1 MTAGALLVG
10 APRSGAGKTTLTV
23 GLIAAL
29 TRRGRRVRALKCG
42 PDYIDAAFHA
52 AASGAECAN
61 IDSWA
66 MSPGHMAEIL
76 ESAAEPGG
84 LVVVE
89 SAMGLFDGIAG
100 QAGRSGAAADI
111 AVRFGIPVVLAID
124 IAGQAQSAGA
134 VARGFADFDPGLEIG
149 GVILNGVASERHLR
163 TATEG
168 LASAGIARLGWLPRR
183 EKFAFQDRHLGLVQA
198 RERHDLAKEIAALA
212 DQVAATVDLDRIEA
226 LARPT
231 RETGHADAGQTAT
244 RAPDPPGQRIALADD
259 DAFSFIYPHMTAAW
273 RRQGTEIFHF
283 SPLADEAPPDE
294 CDACWLPGGYP
305 ELHAGRI
312 AAAGRFLEGLGRF
325 AETRPVHGECGGY
338 MVLGQTLEDGDGA
351 VHAMAGLLPHRTS
364 FKARKLHLGYRRAVA
379 TQDCVLGK
387 AGTAV
392 RGHEFHYATIV
403 GDAGDDAA
411 DDAGDDAF
419 LTVFD
424 GEGRPLGAGGGRRGT
439 VTGTFFHAIAR
450 ET

>member
-1 MTAGALLVG
+1 LTARALLVG
-10 APRSGAGKTTLTV
+10 APRSGAGKTTLAV

-29 TRRGRRVRALKCG
+29 TARGRRVRALKCG
-42 PDYIDAAFHA
+42 PDYIDAAFHS

-66 MSPGHMAEIL
+66 MSPGHIAEIL
-76 ESAAEPGG
+76 DSAAEPDG

-100 QAGRSGAAADI
+100 HPGRSGAAADL

-134 VARGFADFDPGLEIG
+134 VAWGFAGFDPGLEIA

-163 TATEG
+163 TAEEG
-168 LASAGIARLGWLPRR
+168 LAAAGIERLGWLPRR
-183 EKFAFQDRHLGLVQA
+183 REFAFHDRHLGLVQA
-198 RERHDLAKEIAALA
+198 RERPDLAQEIAALA
-212 DQVAATVDLDRIEA
+212 DQVAKTIDLDRIEA
-226 LARPT
+226 LARAP
-231 RETGHADAGQTAT
+231 RAVGDGAVAGQSAT

-273 RRQGTEIFHF
+273 RRQGSEIVRF
-283 SPLADEAPPDE
+283 SPLVDEAPPDD
-294 CDACWLPGGYP
+294 CDSCWLPGGYP
-305 ELHAGRI
+305 ELHAGRL
-312 AAAGRFLEGLGRF
+312 AAAGRFLGGLRAF

-351 VHAMAGLLPHRTS
+351 VHAMAGLLQHRTS
-364 FKARKLHLGYRRAVA
+364 FKVRKLHLGYRRAVA
-379 TQDCVLGK
+379 TQHCVLGK
-387 AGTAV
+387 SGTAV
-392 RGHEFHYATIV
+392 RGHEFHYATIE
-403 GDAGDDAA
+403 GDAR
-411 DDAGDDAF
+411 DDAF

-424 GEGRPLGAGGGRRGT
+424 GEGRPLGAGGGRRGS

>member
-29 TRRGRRVRALKCG
+29 NARGRRVRALKCG

-226 LARPT
+226 AR
-231 RETGHADAGQTAT
+231 
-244 RAPDPPGQRIALADD
+244 
-259 DAFSFIYPHMTAAW
+259 
-273 RRQGTEIFHF
+273 
-283 SPLADEAPPDE
+283 
-294 CDACWLPGGYP
+294 
-305 ELHAGRI
+305 
-312 AAAGRFLEGLGRF
+312 
-325 AETRPVHGECGGY
+325 
-338 MVLGQTLEDGDGA
+338 
-351 VHAMAGLLPHRTS
+351 
-364 FKARKLHLGYRRAVA
+364 
-379 TQDCVLGK
+379 
-387 AGTAV
+387 
-392 RGHEFHYATIV
+392 
-403 GDAGDDAA
+403 
-411 DDAGDDAF
+411 
-419 LTVFD
+419 
-424 GEGRPLGAGGGRRGT
+424 
-439 VTGTFFHAIAR
+439 
-450 ET
+450 

>member
-1 MTAGALLVG
+1 MTARAILVG
-10 APRSGAGKTTLTV
+10 APRSGAGKTTLTI

-29 TRRGRRVRALKCG
+29 TARGRRVRALKCG
-42 PDYIDAAFHA
+42 PDYIDAAFHS
-52 AASGAECAN
+52 AASGAGCAN

-66 MSPGHMAEIL
+66 MSPGHMAAIL
-76 ESAAEPGG
+76 ESAGEPDG

-134 VARGFADFDPGLEIG
+134 VAKGFAEFDPRLEIG

-168 LASAGIARLGWLPRR
+168 LAAAGMARLGWLPRR
-183 EKFAFQDRHLGLVQA
+183 RKFAFQDRHLGLVQA
-198 RERHDLAKEIAALA
+198 RERHDLDKEIVALA
-212 DQVAATVDLDRIEA
+212 DQIAATVDLDRIEA
-226 LARPT
+226 MARPV
-231 RETGHADAGQTAT
+231 REIGDADAGQAAT
-244 RAPDPPGQRIALADD
+244 CAPDPPGQRIALADD
-259 DAFSFIYPHMTAAW
+259 DAFSFIYPHMTEAW
-273 RRQGTEIFHF
+273 RRQGAVIERF
-283 SPLADEAPPDE
+283 SPLADEPPPDG
-294 CDACWLPGGYP
+294 CDSCWLPGGYP

-312 AAAGRFLEGLGRF
+312 AAAGRFLAGLAAFSG
-325 AETRPVHGECGGY
+325 TRPVHGECGGY
-338 MVLGQTLEDGDGA
+338 MVLGQTLEDSDGA
-351 VHAMAGLLPHRTS
+351 VHTMAGLLGHRTS
-364 FKARKLHLGYRRAVA
+364 FRDRKLHLGYRRAVT
-379 TQDCVLGK
+379 TQDCVLGS

-392 RGHEFHYATIV
+392 RGHEFHYATIR
-403 GDAGDDAA
+403 DDAA
-411 DDAGDDAF
+411 DDAF

-424 GEGRPLGAGGGRRGT
+424 GEGRALGAGGGRRGNA
-439 VTGTFFHAIAR
+439 TGTFFHAIAR

>member
-1 MTAGALLVG
+1 LTAGALLVG

-42 PDYIDAAFHA
+42 PDYIDAAFHST
-52 AASGAECAN
+52 ASGAACAN

-66 MSPGHMAEIL
+66 MSPGHMAEVM
-76 ESAAEPGG
+76 EAAAGPGG

-89 SAMGLFDGIAG
+89 SAMGLFDGV
-100 QAGRSGAAADI
+100 AGRTGHSGAAADI
-111 AVRFGIPVVLAID
+111 AARFGIPVVLVID

-134 VARGFADFDPGLEIG
+134 VAKGFAEFDPGLEIG

-163 TATEG
+163 TASEG
-168 LASAGIARLGWLPRR
+168 LAVAGISLLGWVPRSSG
-183 EKFAFQDRHLGLVQA
+183 FAFQNRHLGLVQA
-198 RERHDLAKEIAALA
+198 RERKNLAAEIAALA
-212 DQVAATVDLDRIEA
+212 DRIAETVDLDRIEGM
-226 LARPT
+226 ARPPLDI
-231 RETGHADAGQTAT
+231 RNAVNEAAPAAT
-244 RAPDPPGQRIALADD
+244 RSLDPPGQRIALAED
-259 DAFSFIYPHMTAAW
+259 DAFSFIYPHMTAHW
-273 RRQGTEIFHF
+273 REQGAEIVRF
-283 SPLADEAPPDE
+283 SPLGDQPPPDE
-294 CDACWLPGGYP
+294 CDCCWLPGGYP

-312 AAAGRFLEGLGRF
+312 AAARRFLSGLADFGR
-325 AETRPVHGECGGY
+325 TRPVHGECGGY
-338 MVLGQTLEDGDGA
+338 MALGLSLEDGDGA

-364 FKARKLHLGYRRAVA
+364 FKVRKLHLGYRRAVA

-392 RGHEFHYATIV
+392 RGHEFHYATIE
-403 GDAGDDAA
+403 G
-411 DDAGDDAF
+411 DAGDDAF

-424 GEGRPLGAGGGRRGT
+424 GEGRPLGAGGGRKGT

-450 ET
+450 EA

>member
-1 MTAGALLVG
+1 MTAKALLVG
-10 APRSGAGKTTLTV
+10 APRSGAGKTTLAV

-29 TRRGRRVRALKCG
+29 TACGRRVRALKCG
-42 PDYIDAAFHA
+42 PDYIDAAFHS

-66 MSPGHMAEIL
+66 MSPGHMAEIFD
-76 ESAAEPGG
+76 SAAEPGG
-84 LVVVE
+84 LLVVE

-100 QAGRSGAAADI
+100 QPGRSGAAADI

-134 VARGFADFDPGLEIG
+134 VARGFASFDPGLEIA

-168 LASAGIARLGWLPRR
+168 LAAAGIERLGWLPRR
-183 EKFAFQDRHLGLVQA
+183 PEFAFQDRHLGLVQA
-198 RERHDLAKEIAALA
+198 RERPELAQEIAALA
-212 DQVAATVDLDRIEA
+212 DQVATTVDLDRIEA
-226 LARPT
+226 LARAP
-231 RETGHADAGQTAT
+231 HAVGDGVVAGQSAT

-273 RRQGTEIFHF
+273 RLQGAEIVRF
-283 SPLADEAPPDE
+283 SPLADEPPPDG
-294 CDACWLPGGYP
+294 CDSCWLPGGYP
-305 ELHAGRI
+305 EIHAGRL
-312 AAAGRFLEGLGRF
+312 AAAGRFLGGLRAF

-338 MVLGQTLEDGDGA
+338 MVLGQTLEDADGA
-351 VHAMAGLLPHRTS
+351 VHAMAGLLRHRTS

-379 TQDCVLGK
+379 TQRCVLGE

-392 RGHEFHYATIV
+392 RGHEFHYATIE
-403 GDAGDDAA
+403 GDAA
-411 DDAGDDAF
+411 DDAF

-424 GEGRPLGAGGGRRGT
+424 GEGRTLGAGGGRRGS

-450 ET
+450 EA